1 MMKKII
7 NSKDKI
13 LKIFIL
19 IQPFLDVLIAFLIYN
34 NINSSITSVIRILF
48 MLFIILL
55 LFVTNYKGNR
65 RVLTYLIITLITIF
79 IHTILMIFT
88 KDMSVVT
95 YELKN
100 TISTY
105 YFVFLLLGFISLY
118 KSDSVNKKD
127 LMKMWIIYLLLTFI
141 PNILGIGFKSYS
153 HSKTGMTGWFYSAN
167 VVGSI
172 IVIILPLIFS
182 ELKKIPFIFKVML
195 SIIFV
200 YTIFSLGTKTPVL
213 ALIIILITNI
223 LYYLYKL
230 VKRKEKKKIL
240 ILLTTTLVVFISGLI
255 VIPRTS
261 FYENLK
267 IHYNYLEKNNVK
279 VLSKEFLDHFIFS
292 QRLSM
297 EERTRGNYNKGNL
310 LEKLFGIGYIEN
322 YGTDEVNLKTVEMD
336 YFDIFY
342 REGIVGFMLIFIPVV
357 YSIVVFIK
365 NFSFDFNKVNELTS
379 LILILLLALFQ
390 GHIFLTPQIS
400 VYISLIFN
408 IINKGNYGKLVSN

>member
-1 MMKKII
+1 MMKRII
-7 NSKDKI
+7 NNKEKI
-13 LKIFIL
+13 LKVFIL
-19 IQPFLDVLIAFLIYN
+19 MQPLLDVLVAFLIYN
-34 NINSSITSVIRILF
+34 NINSSITSVIRIMF
-48 MLFIILL
+48 MFLMILL
-55 LFVTNYKGNR
+55 LFVTNYKDKKGI
-65 RVLTYLIITLITIF
+65 LPYLSITLLTIF

-88 KDMSVVT
+88 KDISVIT
-95 YELKN
+95 YEIKN

-105 YFVFLLLGFISLY
+105 YFIFLLLSFTSLY
-118 KSDSVNKKD
+118 KSDEINKKD
-127 LMKMWIIYLLLTFI
+127 LMKMWIVYLLLTFI

-182 ELKKIPFIFKVML
+182 ELKKLSLIFKVIL
-195 SIIFV
+195 SIVFV

-213 ALIIILITNI
+213 ALIVILFINI

-230 VKRKEKKKIL
+230 FKRKDKKKTL
-240 ILLTTTLVVFISGLI
+240 ILLTTILVVFISGLI
-255 VIPRTS
+255 IIPKTS

-297 EERTRGNYNKGNL
+297 EERTRKNYNKGNV

-336 YFDIFY
+336 YFDILY
-342 REGIVGFMLIFIPVV
+342 REGIVGFILIFIPVV
-357 YSIVVFIK
+357 YLIMIFIK
-365 NFSFDFNKVNELTS
+365 NFTFNFNKVNELTS
-379 LILILLLALFQ
+379 LVLILLLALFQ
-390 GHIFLTPQIS
+390 GHIFVTPQIS
-400 VYISLIFN
+400 VYISLILN
-408 IINKGNYGKLVSN
+408 IINKGNYRKVVIN